1 MKIIQLVTSRKFRG
15 AEISAK
21 LLSEKLISFGHQVWF
36 VGLYTD
42 ENSNIL
48 SVKGGVNIDLVRRK
62 KGGLDFNLIFQLKK
76 LFINVHPDI
85 IQANGSDTFKYAVF
99 GLFGN
104 NEPKL
109 VYRNISIMSHWVK
122 ERLLIQSF
130 YKLLAKRV
138 DCFVSVG
145 EMAGTDL
152 QGLLGLPFDKL
163 SVIKRGIIAESIDKT
178 EARLVL
184 EEKYS
189 IQPSDFL
196 LIQLGS
202 LSKEKNIDFSLAL
215 VQKLKDKEKAIK
227 LLIVGDGPEE
237 EKLQKEAKKLKI
249 DQEVIFTGNVKNPQN
264 YLAGADLL
272 LMTSHIEG
280 VPGVVIEAAFNK
292 TPAIGVNVGGVKE
305 VIING
310 ETGALIESYSI
321 SSFEE
326 SLFNLIN
333 NKSRLKE
340 FGENA
345 QRFAKLNHDIERNS
359 REFENL
365 YFKLL
370 NSTN

>member
-15 AEISAK
+15 AEISSK
-21 LLSEKLISFGHQVWF
+21 LLSEKLISYGHQVWF

-42 ENSNIL
+42 DHSNIL
-48 SVKGGVNIDLVRRK
+48 SVKDGVNMDLVKRK
-62 KGGLDFNLIFQLKK
+62 KKGIDFNLLFELKK
-76 LFINVHPDI
+76 LFTKVKPDI

-109 VYRNISIMSHWVK
+109 VYRNISIMSNWVK
-122 ERLLIQSF
+122 KRLLIQSF

-152 QGLLGLPFDKL
+152 QGLLGLPSDKL

-227 LLIVGDGPEE
+227 LLIVGDGPEK

-280 VPGVVIEAAFNK
+280 VPGVVIEAAFHK
-292 TPAIGVNVGGVKE
+292 VPAIGVNVGGVKE
-305 VIING
+305 VIIHE
-310 ETGALIESYSI
+310 ETGVLIDSHSI
-321 SSFEE
+321 NSFEE
-326 SLFNLIN
+326 AIYSLIN
-333 NKSRLKE
+333 NKDRILE

-345 QRFAKLNHDIERNS
+345 NKFAKQNHDIDRNS
-359 REFENL
+359 RKFENL